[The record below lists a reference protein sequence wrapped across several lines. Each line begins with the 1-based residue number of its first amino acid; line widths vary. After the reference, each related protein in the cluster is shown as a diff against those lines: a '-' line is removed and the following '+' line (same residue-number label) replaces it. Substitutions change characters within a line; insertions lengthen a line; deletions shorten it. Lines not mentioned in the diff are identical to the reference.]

1 YKSLYEKI
9 KVHIINKEQIIKK
22 EALEKEQLSLREQ
35 YLKAKNDISILEKE
49 CCEYDNLIIKDKNLS
64 LDLKELKSI
73 LKEEKEKEKEIQILI
88 ASEKNIISQTN
99 EKMLRIQELGK
110 TSSCPICTRP
120 LLDEYD
126 NVLTSLNATINEI
139 QKNKIDSELLK
150 LEILSSNIK
159 DSELKYETFNSEYIH
174 LSQRINLIESKKKD
188 LLFSREHFEKVK
200 THGLKNKEELELLKD
215 YTYNEDEHKS
225 DANHYN
231 ELKEK
236 YEYVLELETLIKRVD
251 ILKEEESKTRK
262 ELKDLNELKLSQDK
276 LFEDIIYIKDDHTKE
291 EVLYSQVENIVK
303 EINTIINNLKVEIAN
318 IQGEIKVNLSILE
331 NNSKHKNK
339 VKDKQNDLLEY
350 DLIKSSLIEFKRK
363 LNAKIAP
370 RISDIS
376 SKMFASITKGKYEH
390 IEVNNDF
397 DFFIYDNGKKYPI
410 ERFSGGEIDLANL
423 VLRIAISKT
432 LSELNSSSS
441 IEFLAFDEV
450 FGSQDESRRMEIL
463 EAFHTI
469 KEQYRQI
476 FLISHEI
483 DIKEMFET
491 VIEV

>member
-1 YKSLYEKI
+1 MISSIFQTFQTPPTKISL
-9 KVHIINKEQIIKK
+9 Q
-22 EALEKEQLSLREQ
+22 
-35 YLKAKNDISILEKE
+35 
-49 CCEYDNLIIKDKNLS
+49 
-64 LDLKELKSI
+64 
-73 LKEEKEKEKEIQILI
+73 
-88 ASEKNIISQTN
+88 
-99 EKMLRIQELGK
+99 
-110 TSSCPICTRP
+110 
-120 LLDEYD
+120 
-126 NVLTSLNATINEI
+126 
-139 QKNKIDSELLK
+139 
-150 LEILSSNIK
+150 
-159 DSELKYETFNSEYIH
+159 
-174 LSQRINLIESKKKD
+174 
-188 LLFSREHFEKVK
+188 
-200 THGLKNKEELELLKD
+200 
-215 YTYNEDEHKS
+215 
-225 DANHYN
+225 YN

-251 ILKEEESKTRK
+251 ILKVEESKTRK
-262 ELKDLNELKLSQDK
+262 ELKDFNELKIIQDK
-276 LFEDIIYIKDDHTKE
+276 LFEDIIYIKEDHTKE
-291 EVLYSQVENIVK
+291 EVLYSQVENKVK

-331 NNSKHKNK
+331 N
-339 VKDKQNDLLEY
+339 DLLEY
-350 DLIKSSLIEFKRK
+350 DLIKSSLTEFKRK

-450 FGSQDESRRMEIL
+450 FGSQDESRRMEII